1 MYIKFFKDYIDS
13 INEGL
18 IKTYKGDI
26 VIEQILSSLKSMGIN
41 VSGEY
46 LKNKLILTLFNF
58 NTIPL
63 NKIEHIFD
71 QITTIVINQG
81 GWFPSTMKL
90 NKLTNITKSDR
101 FDFYKIINI
110 NDELESVVI
119 IFESK
124 FDDIDYDIP
133 DKLYHLSIKEY
144 DKKIKKHGLI
154 PRSKSKLSSHLDRIY
169 LCKTYQDCL
178 DLIPSM
184 LFYYSGERDH
194 NIYRLGKKM
203 FNKDIT
209 PVIYEIDNSDR
220 SITKL
225 YKDVNYE
232 KKGLYSLENIDKNK
246 IKHVK

>member
-1 MYIKFFKDYIDS
+1 MFKFFKDYIDS

-18 IKTYKGDI
+18 IKIYKGDI
-26 VIEQILSSLKSMGIN
+26 VIEQILSSLKSMNLN

-46 LKNKLILTLFNF
+46 SKNKLILTLFNF

-110 NDELESVVI
+110 NDELESVTI

-133 DKLYHLSIKEY
+133 NKLYHLSIKEY
-144 DKKIKKHGLI
+144 DKKK
-154 PRSKSKLSSHLDRIY
+154 
-169 LCKTYQDCL
+169 
-178 DLIPSM
+178 
-184 LFYYSGERDH
+184 
-194 NIYRLGKKM
+194 
-203 FNKDIT
+203 
-209 PVIYEIDNSDR
+209 
-220 SITKL
+220 
-225 YKDVNYE
+225 
-232 KKGLYSLENIDKNK
+232 
-246 IKHVK
+246 